1 PLERTRPPGGRS
13 KFPVLTMLRSHQIR
27 FRVEPRDIP
36 VEKAARR
43 LHLTMTGAKL
53 PALLA
58 RGFPRPDPT
67 TGMFD
72 LAAIDQWMT
81 ARHNPSPGPY
91 ALTVESKLRNAQ
103 EAFSDRRGR
112 PGGQG

>member
-1 PLERTRPPGGRS
+1 
-13 KFPVLTMLRSHQIR
+13 MLRSHQIR

-43 LHLTMTGAKL
+43 LHLTTTEFQAKL

-67 TGMFD
+67 TSMFD

-81 ARHNPSPGPY
+81 ARHNPNPGPY
-91 ALTVESKLRNAQ
+91 ALTAESKLRNAQ
-103 EAFSDRRGR
+103 EVFGDSRARH
-112 PGGQG
+112 GGKG

>member
-1 PLERTRPPGGRS
+1 MIQSSP
-13 KFPVLTMLRSHQIR
+13 IR
-27 FRVEPRDIP
+27 FRVDPRDVP
-36 VEKAARR
+36 LEKAARR
-43 LHLTMTGAKL
+43 LHLSTTEFRINL

-81 ARHNPSPGPY
+81 ARHNPNPGSY
-91 ALTVESKLRNAQ
+91 ALTAESKLRNAQ

-112 PGGQG
+112 LGGQG